1 MILDAENAMQMN
13 SCCTCILVLL
23 IEATTILRDSRRVST
38 IVVCDNDLECSG
50 YEIDDNRRKD
60 FYTGSD
66 LSEDNNHT

>member
-50 YEIDDNRRKD
+50 YEIDDN
-60 FYTGSD
+60 T
-66 LSEDNNHT
+66 